1 MQVMEERT
9 LKKNALRYNEYYNM
23 QDIFDD
29 LYRKSKEGKIFKDLY
44 SIIVSEENIQLAYR
58 NIKRNRGSHT
68 AGTNHRTLEYWEDVP
83 MEKFIIYIQSRLQY
97 YIPQKVRRV
106 EIPKPDGRKRP
117 LGIPCIEDRIIQQCI
132 KQVMEPVC
140 EAKFHPYSFG
150 FRPNRGTEHA
160 IAYLYK
166 QIQIDKRFH
175 IVDIDIKGFF
185 DNVNHSKLIK
195 QIWTMGIHDK
205 KLLSI
210 LKTMLKAEIE
220 GIGIPTKGVP
230 QGGILSPLLSN
241 IVLNELDWWISNQW
255 QTFEKTKHE
264 YSTLGSKHRALK
276 NTNLK
281 EIYIVRYADDFKIIC
296 RKSKDAEKIFH
307 ATQQWLKER
316 LGLEINPEKS
326 KITNVKENYT
336 EFLGYKIKAHKKKK
350 KYVVKSKLTKKARKN
365 VQKKIKAQVKVGQKH
380 PTVKEIYKLNRIIA
394 GEHNYYAYA
403 TLVNIDF
410 GKINYNLSKCLET
423 RLKDLAPKK
432 KKQKGKRNKTE
443 KKGYK
448 TREYLKK
455 YDEYKGRPR
464 IISGIYM
471 YPIYGVTTKTPLLLK
486 QEICN
491 YTPEGRKIIH
501 NELGCINKDIL
512 NYLLA
517 NPSERQ
523 SIEFNDNR
531 LSKYVAQK
539 GMCPI
544 SGLPLDI
551 NMQVHHIKPKQED
564 GTDEYNNLIILS
576 YEVHKLVHATKQE
589 TIEKYLNMVKLDDKA
604 IKKLNKLRKSVG
616 NTVVLNDD

>member
-230 QGGILSPLLSN
+230 QGGIFSPLL
-241 IVLNELDWWISNQW
+241 
-255 QTFEKTKHE
+255 
-264 YSTLGSKHRALK
+264 
-276 NTNLK
+276 
-281 EIYIVRYADDFKIIC
+281 
-296 RKSKDAEKIFH
+296 
-307 ATQQWLKER
+307 
-316 LGLEINPEKS
+316 
-326 KITNVKENYT
+326 
-336 EFLGYKIKAHKKKK
+336 
-350 KYVVKSKLTKKARKN
+350 
-365 VQKKIKAQVKVGQKH
+365 
-380 PTVKEIYKLNRIIA
+380 
-394 GEHNYYAYA
+394 
-403 TLVNIDF
+403 
-410 GKINYNLSKCLET
+410 
-423 RLKDLAPKK
+423 
-432 KKQKGKRNKTE
+432 
-443 KKGYK
+443 
-448 TREYLKK
+448 
-455 YDEYKGRPR
+455 
-464 IISGIYM
+464 
-471 YPIYGVTTKTPLLLK
+471 
-486 QEICN
+486 
-491 YTPEGRKIIH
+491 
-501 NELGCINKDIL
+501 
-512 NYLLA
+512 
-517 NPSERQ
+517 
-523 SIEFNDNR
+523 
-531 LSKYVAQK
+531 
-539 GMCPI
+539 
-544 SGLPLDI
+544 
-551 NMQVHHIKPKQED
+551 
-564 GTDEYNNLIILS
+564 
-576 YEVHKLVHATKQE
+576 
-589 TIEKYLNMVKLDDKA
+589 
-604 IKKLNKLRKSVG
+604 
-616 NTVVLNDD
+616 

>member
-276 NTNLK
+276 
-281 EIYIVRYADDFKIIC
+281 
-296 RKSKDAEKIFH
+296 
-307 ATQQWLKER
+307 
-316 LGLEINPEKS
+316 
-326 KITNVKENYT
+326 
-336 EFLGYKIKAHKKKK
+336 
-350 KYVVKSKLTKKARKN
+350 
-365 VQKKIKAQVKVGQKH
+365 
-380 PTVKEIYKLNRIIA
+380 
-394 GEHNYYAYA
+394 
-403 TLVNIDF
+403 
-410 GKINYNLSKCLET
+410 
-423 RLKDLAPKK
+423 
-432 KKQKGKRNKTE
+432 
-443 KKGYK
+443 
-448 TREYLKK
+448 
-455 YDEYKGRPR
+455 
-464 IISGIYM
+464 
-471 YPIYGVTTKTPLLLK
+471 
-486 QEICN
+486 
-491 YTPEGRKIIH
+491 
-501 NELGCINKDIL
+501 
-512 NYLLA
+512 
-517 NPSERQ
+517 
-523 SIEFNDNR
+523 
-531 LSKYVAQK
+531 
-539 GMCPI
+539 
-544 SGLPLDI
+544 
-551 NMQVHHIKPKQED
+551 
-564 GTDEYNNLIILS
+564 
-576 YEVHKLVHATKQE
+576 
-589 TIEKYLNMVKLDDKA
+589 
-604 IKKLNKLRKSVG
+604 
-616 NTVVLNDD
+616 